1 MTWGEEGGRVEEKE
15 YGESDEEKDVKC
27 VHYEPW
33 EQQPAGPPPQGEHQE
48 DVGQDGE
55 LEGGVHQGV
64 QGRPG
69 ARRDPVHVI
78 QDKVTNIID
87 LDKVG
92 QEQTFIQ
99 RA

>member
-1 MTWGEEGGRVEEKE
+1 MEEQEHRER
-15 YGESDEEKDVKC
+15 DEEKDVK
-27 VHYEPW
+27 EIDNQPGK
-33 EQQPAGPPPQGEHQE
+33 QQPAGPPPEGEHQE

-69 ARRDPVHVI
+69 ARRDPIHVI

-87 LDKVG
+87 LEKVG
-92 QEQTFIQ
+92 QEQTWVQ
-99 RA
+99 

>member
-1 MTWGEEGGRVEEKE
+1 MTGGEEGRRVEKQKHRENQ
-15 YGESDEEKDVKC
+15 EEEDVKC
-27 VHYEPW
+27 VDNQPR

-48 DVGQDGE
+48 GVGQDGE
-55 LEGGVHQGV
+55 LEGGVHQRV

-78 QDKVTNIID
+78 QDKVANIID

-92 QEQTFIQ
+92 KEQTCVQ
-99 RA
+99 

>member
-1 MTWGEEGGRVEEKE
+1 MTGGEQGGRVEEQE
-15 YGESDEEKDVKC
+15 HGESDEEEDVKEINN
-27 VHYEPW
+27 EPG

-55 LEGGVHQGV
+55 LEGCVHQGV

-87 LDKVG
+87 LDKVR
-92 QEQTFIQ
+92 QEQTFVQ
-99 RA
+99 